1 VTTAIQPAGS
11 GSGGDGPPPST
22 AARRS
27 EIPRALAILLGSAAA
42 VITLAGVRAAAWL
55 IGPLFLALV
64 IVVALSPVKR
74 WLEDHGWPSWASMLA
89 LVAAV
94 YALILSFVMV
104 GYVSMAQLA
113 TELPKYAG
121 AAQSLVAGVTDT
133 LERLGVEAQ
142 QAQTTASSVDLT
154 KLASVIGSLLS
165 GLTDTLTSLVFL
177 LALLLFLTLETSSAG
192 ERIAEIAADRKDV
205 ADALGRFATGTRVYL
220 IVTTVFGL
228 IVAVLDTVALALLG
242 IPLAITWGMLAFI
255 TNYIPNVGFILGLVP
270 PAVLALLVG
279 GWPLFV
285 WVIVIY
291 CVLNFVI
298 QELIQP
304 RFVGDSVGLS
314 ATVTLLSLVFWAWI
328 VGALGALL
336 AIPLTLL
343 VKGFLV
349 DIDPRARW
357 ANALLRSQTPDKPP
371 PKERRARV
379 PRRAKPAPA
388 TEEG

>member
-1 VTTAIQPAGS
+1 
-11 GSGGDGPPPST
+11 
-22 AARRS
+22 
-27 EIPRALAILLGSAAA
+27 
-42 VITLAGVRAAAWL
+42 
-55 IGPLFLALV
+55 
-64 IVVALSPVKR
+64 
-74 WLEDHGWPSWASMLA
+74 M
-89 LVAAV
+89 
-94 YALILSFVMV
+94 
-104 GYVSMAQLA
+104 
-113 TELPKYAG
+113 
-121 AAQSLVAGVTDT
+121 
-133 LERLGVEAQ
+133 
-142 QAQTTASSVDLT
+142 
-154 KLASVIGSLLS
+154 IGSLLS

-192 ERIAEIAADRKDV
+192 ERVAEIATDRKDV

-228 IVAVLDTVALALLG
+228 FVAVLDTVALALLG
-242 IPLAITWGMLAFI
+242 IPLAITWGLLAFI
-255 TNYIPNVGFILGLVP
+255 TNYIPNVGFVLGLVP

-291 CVLNFVI
+291 CALNFVI

-328 VGALGALL
+328 IGALGALL

-343 VKGFLV
+343 AKGFLV

-357 ANALLRSQTPDKPP
+357 ANALLRSQTPDKSP
-371 PKERRARV
+371 PKKRRARV

>member
-1 VTTAIQPAGS
+1 MTTAIQPAGS

-89 LVAAV
+89 LLAAV

-177 LALLLFLTLETSSAG
+177 LALLLFLCLDSVGFPA
-192 ERIAEIAADRKDV
+192 RHAEIAAQRPEV
-205 ADALGRFATGTRVYL
+205 VDALGRSPRHPRVPARL
-220 IVTTVFGL
+220 DGL
-228 IVAVLDTVALALLG
+228 RVDRGGARHRRCGPLD
-242 IPLAITWGMLAFI
+242 IPLPIAWGLLAFI
-255 TNYIPNVGFILGLVP
+255 TNYIPNVGFIWGL
-270 PAVLALLVG
+270 
-279 GWPLFV
+279 F
-285 WVIVIY
+285 
-291 CVLNFVI
+291 
-298 QELIQP
+298 
-304 RFVGDSVGLS
+304 R
-314 ATVTLLSLVFWAWI
+314 
-328 VGALGALL
+328 
-336 AIPLTLL
+336 
-343 VKGFLV
+343 
-349 DIDPRARW
+349 
-357 ANALLRSQTPDKPP
+357 
-371 PKERRARV
+371 RRAR
-379 PRRAKPAPA
+379 PA
-388 TEEG
+388 GGRSRIRCGSS